1 MREMTRAGLGPA
13 TAGEDKRPARLARL
27 VAALLCVLATLPW
40 AAATARAASVF
51 DVANVAVDVT
61 AETAAAARD
70 RALADGERTA
80 FRRLLERLT
89 LRSDH
94 SRLPD
99 FPRNEIANYLQDFSV
114 ADEKTSAV
122 RYLAKLTFRFKAD
135 EVRRL
140 LERLGVPFA
149 ETMSKPVL
157 LLPVYQ
163 SAGALLLWDDPNP
176 WRSAWA
182 GQATQEGLVP
192 MSLPTGDLPDVA
204 AIGAEQAAM
213 GDESRLAA
221 VARRYGT
228 TDAVVVVAGV
238 GYLPQQP
245 LPHVRVFVSRHGPSA
260 QKGRT
265 EIEIQAVSGESIEAL
280 LRRAAVETVRLVED
294 LWKRE
299 NLLRL
304 DRSSVAA
311 VSVPIAKLDDWLAV
325 RKRLGNVSLV
335 RRADVVLMSRAEVQ
349 VSLHYIGEAD
359 QLVLALGQADLQLT
373 REGDI
378 WVLTLTRLG
387 SS

>member
-1 MREMTRAGLGPA
+1 MTRATLDPGA
-13 TAGEDKRPARLARL
+13 AGRGEGTTRL
-27 VAALLCVLATLPW
+27 VRF
-40 AAATARAASVF
+40 AAAVLCASAAGLLSPKAAPAAAVF

-61 AETAAAARD
+61 AETAAAARE
-70 RALADGERTA
+70 RALVDGERTA

-89 LRSDH
+89 LGSDH
-94 SRLPD
+94 ARLPD
-99 FPRNEIANYLQDFSV
+99 LPRAEIANFLQDFSV

-122 RYLAKLTFRFKAD
+122 RYLAKLTVRFKAD
-135 EVRRL
+135 EVRGL
-140 LERLGVPFA
+140 LDRLGVPFA

-157 LLPVYQ
+157 VLPVFQ

-182 GQATQEGLVP
+182 GQASRDGLVP
-192 MSLPTGDLPDVA
+192 MLFATGDLPDVA
-204 AIGAEQAAM
+204 AIGAEQAAA
-213 GDESRLAA
+213 GDEPRLAA
-221 VARRYGT
+221 VAQRHGT
-228 TDAVVVVAGV
+228 TDTVVAVATV

-265 EIEIQAVSGESIEAL
+265 EIEIQGASGESIEGL
-280 LRRAAVETVRLVED
+280 LRRAAGETARLVED
-294 LWKRE
+294 SWKRE

-311 VSVPIAKLDDWLAV
+311 VSVPIAKLADWLAV
-325 RKRLGNVSLV
+325 RKRLGNVSVV

-349 VSLHYIGEAD
+349 LNLQFIGEPD
-359 QLVLALGQADLQLT
+359 QLALALGQADLQLT

-378 WVLTLTRLG
+378 WVLTLGKPG

>member
-1 MREMTRAGLGPA
+1 MA
-13 TAGEDKRPARLARL
+13 
-27 VAALLCVLATLPW
+27 VFLCVLTALPW
-40 AAATARAASVF
+40 DAATARAASVF

-61 AETAAAARD
+61 AETAAAARE

-94 SRLPD
+94 PRLPD
-99 FPRNEIANYLQDFSV
+99 LPRNEIANYLQDFSV

-182 GQATQEGLVP
+182 GQAMQEGLVP

-204 AIGAEQAAM
+204 AIGAEQAAT

-221 VARRYGT
+221 IARRYGT
-228 TDAVVVVAGV
+228 TDAVVVVASV

-260 QKGRT
+260 RKERT

-280 LRRAAVETVRLVED
+280 LRRAAVETARLVED

-359 QLVLALGQADLQLT
+359 QLALALGQADLQLT

-378 WVLTLTRLG
+378 WVLTLTRSG